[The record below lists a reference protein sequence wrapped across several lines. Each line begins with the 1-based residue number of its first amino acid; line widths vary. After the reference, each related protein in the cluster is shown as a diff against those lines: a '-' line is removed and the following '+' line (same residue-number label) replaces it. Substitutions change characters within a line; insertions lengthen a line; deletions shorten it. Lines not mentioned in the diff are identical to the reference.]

1 MTASLVKVLGF
12 LLAEGMEN
20 VDHYKMVVLRERGP
34 WEPAGSRGR
43 RGRNRGGA
51 GSITAMETY
60 LCFWCLSAS
69 TCFSEI
75 DKQVHSIVLTSGER
89 AWDGKQGHR
98 PDGGRIVRVAC
109 RCQDEQCVFTFWGES
124 GARSLVPPPTY
135 SGFGVIFNFSAYEE
149 TGLVAVL

>member
-20 VDHYKMVVLRERGP
+20 VEHYKMVVLRERGP
-34 WEPAGSRGR
+34 WEPAASRGR

-60 LCFWCLSAS
+60 LCFWCQSAS

-75 DKQVHSIVLTSGER
+75 DKQVHSIVLTSGEKK
-89 AWDGKQGHR
+89 WGSKLNTTGCKNE
-98 PDGGRIVRVAC
+98 C
-109 RCQDEQCVFTFWGES
+109 RE
-124 GARSLVPPPTY
+124 
-135 SGFGVIFNFSAYEE
+135 
-149 TGLVAVL
+149 